1 MKQNIFYS
9 NNGCSSDLYNTVK
22 KLLWFTDIKGVE
34 ALEISVT
41 QDRIMQTEGYN
52 NAHKIKSMQTQL
64 K

>member
-1 MKQNIFYS
+1 MAITDAAA
-9 NNGCSSDLYNTVK
+9 DLYNTVK

-34 ALEISVT
+34 ALENFVT

-52 NAHKIKSMQTQL
+52 NAHKIKSMQAQL